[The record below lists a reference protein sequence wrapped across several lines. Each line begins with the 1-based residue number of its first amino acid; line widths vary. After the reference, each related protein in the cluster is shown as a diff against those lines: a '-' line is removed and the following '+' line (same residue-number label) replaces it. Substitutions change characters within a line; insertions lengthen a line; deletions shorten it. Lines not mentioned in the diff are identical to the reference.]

1 MLVAHAEF
9 GKSVIWQN
17 ALVVGREYVS
27 EELVGDGEERELLD
41 IRVMFR
47 VISDDVVNLIQLL
60 ARGHRR
66 ESRESRAYIV
76 ASLPPAHR
84 ETSKEVRNDDAHTG
98 IKLEVVGDSHVAGIV
113 CREYELMPEAS

>member
-1 MLVAHAEF
+1 MVAHAEL

-47 VISDDVVNLIQLL
+47 VISDDVVNLIQL
-60 ARGHRR
+60 
-66 ESRESRAYIV
+66 
-76 ASLPPAHR
+76 
-84 ETSKEVRNDDAHTG
+84 
-98 IKLEVVGDSHVAGIV
+98 
-113 CREYELMPEAS
+113 